1 MAKMSQKELLEEGF
15 SDKIRGIAK
24 AVKTGVKQA
33 AQQGVNLDTGTL
45 TKGMYKSYKG
55 EQPVAFLKQA
65 LANDKDIGIVKID
78 KSNIKKQQASGKKG
92 YIGRIVGPKTVTLIP
107 FEGTLYNKKERR
119 YEGPGAGSSPPP
131 DAVNAELKNEATAY
145 MGDSRGEGGKY
156 KPVSE
161 KGSVKG
167 QLVSA
172 LTKIGIDDQSA
183 KEFTEY
189 LSRNMKRFL
198 AGVQKTR
205 AGRGYDFTFDPDAAL
220 GVAKTTK
227 KAPKFPKAGG
237 VAEGPTV
244 QEIQDNPPETKK
256 LVVPEGFSLRDIL
269 RLSSFLILEKE
280 TDAELARLLGF
291 KSRQE
296 MRDAFREAGG
306 KRKWLEQNPEAVK
319 SAEALRRRK
328 ERGQDIGDK
337 EEPKT
342 ETEPKPETESK
353 PEPEKEDFSEYK
365 KMGPAKF
372 IANLS
377 DEQMESLL
385 KDIQEIQPGLDVQ
398 FKLKASQDYLD
409 RKEKEETGPKSDFQ
423 GETGMFVAE
432 IFRTKD
438 GLQLGDIYRQEDPT
452 DIVKGEQQSKSKE
465 KVKLSP
471 FDKAVETLKTKN
483 NLKPNTLAAQIKDID
498 DVSIITNITGTKE
511 DARLSDEDIVKIK
524 NELIKQKIIKE
535 KSSQK
540 ILLRQLTSLSR

>member
-1 MAKMSQKELLEEGF
+1 MAKMSQKELVEEGF

-33 AQQGVNLDTGTL
+33 AQQGVNLDTGQL
-45 TKGMYKSYKG
+45 TTGMYKSYKG
-55 EQPVAFLKQA
+55 EQPVAFLKKA
-65 LANDKDIGIVKID
+65 LENDKEIGIVKID

-167 QLVSA
+167 QLVGA

-227 KAPKFPKAGG
+227 KAPKFPRAGG

-244 QEIQDNPPETKK
+244 QEIQDNPPKTKK

-306 KRKWLEQNPEAVK
+306 KRKWMEQNPEAVK
-319 SAEALRRRK
+319 AAEALRRRK

-342 ETEPKPETESK
+342 EAEPK

-452 DIVKGEQQSKSKE
+452 DVVRGAQQNKSKE
-465 KVKLSP
+465 EVKLSP

-483 NLKPNTLAAQIKDID
+483 NLKANALAPALKID
-498 DVSIITNITGTKE
+498 DINIITKITGKKE
-511 DARLSDEDIVKIK
+511 GVRLSDDDIVKIK
-524 NELIKQKIIKE
+524 NELIKQNIIKE

-540 ILLRQLTSLSR
+540 ILLRQLTSLS

>member
-24 AVKTGVKQA
+24 AGVAGLKQA
-33 AQQGVNLDTGTL
+33 AAQGVNLDTGQL
-45 TKGMYKSYKG
+45 AKGMYKSYKG

-92 YIGRIVGPKTVTLIP
+92 YLGRIVGPKTVTLIP

-119 YEGPGAGSSPPP
+119 YEGPGAGTSPPP

-167 QLVSA
+167 QLVGA

-189 LSRNMKRFL
+189 LSRNMKPFL

-227 KAPKFPKAGG
+227 KAPKFPRAGG

-244 QEIQDNPPETKK
+244 QELQDNPPETKK
-256 LVVPEGFSLRDIL
+256 LVVPEGLSLRDIL
-269 RLSSFLILEKE
+269 QLSSFLILEKE

-319 SAEALRRRK
+319 AAAALRRRK

-337 EEPKT
+337 EEPK
-342 ETEPKPETESK
+342 
-353 PEPEKEDFSEYK
+353 PEPEKEDFSEYM

-409 RKEKEETGPKSDFQ
+409 RKEKEETGPKSDYQ

-452 DIVKGEQQSKSKE
+452 DIVRGAQQSKSKE
-465 KVKLSP
+465 EVKLSP

-483 NLKPNTLAAQIKDID
+483 NLKANALASAIKDIK
-498 DVSIITNITGTKE
+498 DVNIITKITGKE
-511 DARLSDEDIVKIK
+511 EGVRLSDEDIVKIK
-524 NELIKQKIIKE
+524 NELIKQNIIKE

-540 ILLRQLTSLSR
+540 ILLRQLTLLSR

>member
-1 MAKMSQKELLEEGF
+1 MAKMSQKELVEEGF

-33 AQQGVNLDTGTL
+33 AQQGVNLDTGQL
-45 TKGMYKSYKG
+45 TTGMYKSYKG
-55 EQPVAFLKQA
+55 EQPVAFLKKA
-65 LANDKDIGIVKID
+65 LENDKEIGIVKID

-92 YIGRIVGPKTVTLIP
+92 YLGRIVGPKTVTLIP

-119 YEGPGAGSSPPP
+119 YEGPGAGTSPPP
-131 DAVNAELKNEATAY
+131 DAVNAELKNEKTAY
-145 MGDSRGEGGKY
+145 MGDSRGERGKY
-156 KPVSE
+156 RPVSE
-161 KGSVKG
+161 KGSVKKRLLG
-167 QLVSA
+167 A

-183 KEFTEY
+183 KEFALY
-189 LSRNMKRFL
+189 LSKNMKRVL
-198 AGVQKTR
+198 AGIQKTR

-220 GVAKTTK
+220 GVTKTTK
-227 KAPKFPKAGG
+227 KAPKFPRAGG

-244 QEIQDNPPETKK
+244 QELQDNPPKTKK
-256 LVVPEGFSLRDIL
+256 LVIPEGFTLRDIIQ
-269 RLSSFLILEKE
+269 LSKKV
-280 TDAELARLLGF
+280 LLF
-291 KSRQE
+291 
-296 MRDAFREAGG
+296 
-306 KRKWLEQNPEAVK
+306 
-319 SAEALRRRK
+319 
-328 ERGQDIGDK
+328 
-337 EEPKT
+337 EEPGD
-342 ETEPKPETESK
+342 
-353 PEPEKEDFSEYK
+353 DFSEYK

-409 RKEKEETGPKSDFQ
+409 RKEKEETGPKSDYQ

-452 DIVKGEQQSKSKE
+452 DVVRGAQQSKSKE
-465 KVKLSP
+465 EVKLSP
-471 FDKAVETLKTKN
+471 FDKTVETLKTKN
-483 NLKPNTLAAQIKDID
+483 NLKANTLVSAIKEIN
-498 DVSIITNITGTKE
+498 DVNIITNITGGKE
-511 DARLSDEDIVKIK
+511 GDRLSDDDIVKIK

-540 ILLRQLTSLSR
+540 ILLRQLTSLS

>member
-24 AVKTGVKQA
+24 AGVAGLKQA
-33 AQQGVNLDTGTL
+33 AAQGVNLDTGQL
-45 TKGMYKSYKG
+45 AKGMYKSYKG

-92 YIGRIVGPKTVTLIP
+92 YLGRIVGPKTVTLIP

-119 YEGPGAGSSPPP
+119 YEGPGAGTSPPP

-167 QLVSA
+167 QLVGA

-189 LSRNMKRFL
+189 LSRNMKPFL

-227 KAPKFPKAGG
+227 KAPKFPRAGG

-244 QEIQDNPPETKK
+244 QELQDNPPETKK
-256 LVVPEGFSLRDIL
+256 LVVPEGLSLRDIL
-269 RLSSFLILEKE
+269 QLSSFLILEKE

-319 SAEALRRRK
+319 AAAALRRRK

-337 EEPKT
+337 EEPKP
-342 ETEPKPETESK
+342 ETEPK
-353 PEPEKEDFSEYK
+353 PEPEKEDFSEYM

-409 RKEKEETGPKSDFQ
+409 RKEKEETGPKSDYQ

-452 DIVKGEQQSKSKE
+452 DIVRGAQQSKSKE
-465 KVKLSP
+465 EVKLSP

-483 NLKPNTLAAQIKDID
+483 NLKANALASAIKDIK
-498 DVSIITNITGTKE
+498 DVNIITKITGKE
-511 DARLSDEDIVKIK
+511 EGVRLSDEDIVKIK
-524 NELIKQKIIKE
+524 NELIKQNIIKE

-540 ILLRQLTSLSR
+540 ILLRQLTLLSR

>member
-1 MAKMSQKELLEEGF
+1 MAKMSQKELVEEGF

-33 AQQGVNLDTGTL
+33 AQQGVNLDTGQL

-92 YIGRIVGPKTVTLIP
+92 YLGRIVGPKTVTLIP

-119 YEGPGAGSSPPP
+119 YEGPGAGTSPPP

-189 LSRNMKRFL
+189 LSRNMKPFL

-205 AGRGYDFTFDPDAAL
+205 AGRGYDFTYDPEAVL
-220 GVAKTTK
+220 GVVKQTK
-227 KAPKFPKAGG
+227 ANIPKS
-237 VAEGPTV
+237 EG
-244 QEIQDNPPETKK
+244 ERKK
-256 LVVPEGFSLRDIL
+256 LNIPESLSLRDIL

-306 KRKWLEQNPEAVK
+306 KRKWREQNPEAVK
-319 SAEALRRRK
+319 AAAALRRRK

-342 ETEPKPETESK
+342 EAEPK

-385 KDIQEIQPGLDVQ
+385 KDIQEIQPGLNVQ

-409 RKEKEETGPKSDFQ
+409 RKEKEETGPKSDYQ

-452 DIVKGEQQSKSKE
+452 DVVRGAQQSKSKE
-465 KVKLSP
+465 EVKLSP
-471 FDKAVETLKTKN
+471 FDKTVETLKTKN
-483 NLKPNTLAAQIKDID
+483 NLKANVLAAEIKGID
-498 DVSIITNITGTKE
+498 DVSTITNITGTKE
-511 DARLSDEDIVKIK
+511 DGRLSDDDIVKIK

-540 ILLRQLTSLSR
+540 ILLQQLTSLS